1 MNLRNSDS
9 KKHDLSQAT
18 AFVIH
23 FQPTMMYTYIYM
35 YVIYI
40 YIFEWPMMVRRFGYL
55 ASMQSLFCPS
65 AIPQQP

>member
-23 FQPTMMYTYIYM
+23 FQPTMMYIHIYICM

-40 YIFEWPMMVRRFGYL
+40 YIYL
-55 ASMQSLFCPS
+55 NGR
-65 AIPQQP
+65 